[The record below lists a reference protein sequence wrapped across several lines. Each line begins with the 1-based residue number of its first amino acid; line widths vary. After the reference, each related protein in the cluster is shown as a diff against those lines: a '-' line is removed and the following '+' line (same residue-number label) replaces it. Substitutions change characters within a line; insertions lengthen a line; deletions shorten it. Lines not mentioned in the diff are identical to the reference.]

1 MSFVFEKEFM
11 TFHPSRDYAL
21 ELDKQDKLA
30 SYRGQFVIPDP
41 GLVYLDGNSLGR
53 LPKAAVERAKQI
65 VEEEWGADLIRG
77 WNKGWWEAPAR
88 IGEKIGQ
95 LIGAAPGQVLVSDT
109 TSVNLYKLTMAAL
122 AASPEKRRIV
132 TDTMNFPS
140 DLYILQGCVQT
151 LALRSP
157 SALLGSGALHPST
170 TGPRQSLSPSA
181 QDEGQVE
188 GAQSKRTHHEIT
200 RIGSRDGGLTPD
212 LAALESAIN
221 EDTAFVTLSHVLFK
235 SGYLY
240 DMKRITDMAHRKG
253 ALVLWDLSHS
263 VGAVPIALD
272 DCNVDFAIGCTYKYL
287 NGGPGAPAFLY
298 VNKAIQEKVTSPI
311 WGWWGQNQPF
321 AFGLD
326 YTPAPGANRFLAGT
340 QPMISVLTME
350 TARDPRLPA
359 GMAPIRAKAVVMT
372 EYASFLTDNLL
383 APFGF
388 SLGSPRDPAKRG
400 SHISIRHA
408 DGYRINCALIDEM
421 NVIPDFREPDNIRL
435 GFAPLYTSYVEIWE
449 GFDRVRKVMEEKR
462 FEKYPKQRLTVT

>member
-1 MSFVFEKEFM
+1 M
-11 TFHPSRDYAL
+11 TFLSSRDYAL

-41 GLVYLDGNSLGR
+41 DLVYLDGNSLGR

-88 IGEKIGQ
+88 VGDKIGQ

-122 AASPEKRRIV
+122 AASPEKKRIV

-151 LALRSP
+151 LSP
-157 SALLGSGALHPST
+157 SPFGRGIR
-170 TGPRQSLSPSA
+170 G
-181 QDEGQVE
+181 EGY
-188 GAQSKRTHHEIT
+188 EII
-200 RIGSRDGGLTPD
+200 RIGSRDGELTPD

-221 EDTAFVTLSHVLFK
+221 EDTALVTLSHVLFK

-240 DMKRITDMAHRKG
+240 DMRRITDMAHRKG

-263 VGAVPIALD
+263 VGVVPVALD
-272 DCNVDFAIGCTYKYL
+272 DCNADFAIGCTYKYL

-321 AFGLD
+321 AFSLD
-326 YTPAPGANRFLAGT
+326 YIPAPGVNRFLAGT
-340 QPMISVLTME
+340 QPMLSLLTME
-350 TARDPRLPA
+350 TALDPILQA
-359 GMAPIRAKAVVMT
+359 GMTAIRTKSVVMT

-400 SHISIRHA
+400 SHISIRHEE
-408 DGYRINCALIDEM
+408 GYRINRVLIEEM